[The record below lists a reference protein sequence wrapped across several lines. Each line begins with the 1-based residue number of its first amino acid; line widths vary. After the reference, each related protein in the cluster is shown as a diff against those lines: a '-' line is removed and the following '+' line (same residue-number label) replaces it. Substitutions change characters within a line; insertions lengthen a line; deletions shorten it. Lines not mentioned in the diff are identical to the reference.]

1 MSRKRNPYIPLF
13 THDIMSSAKCRR
25 LSMRATG
32 LYLWLLCLMNEKPQ
46 QGRWALST
54 NEDHPT
60 WKNSLTYR
68 ALQNADKYARLPM
81 FATLMARQFLPWK
94 SGQVLKALQELYRF
108 KLIVVEDDAI
118 IQPRM
123 YNDNGFK
130 LREDTMREY
139 LADDPNDT
147 DDDPEIDLAGSY
159 REALKKGGKKGVNK
173 GTDKGTKKDP
183 EKVHGIHA
191 RAQLN
196 IESESEN
203 NINNSKGNIGGAG
216 GNAQSDPTF
225 WEFWDA
231 YDYKTGNRSAAADQ
245 WALLSESERSIVMAA
260 IPNYCDA
267 HPVKKYRKT
276 PCDFLRERIW
286 EKTEE
291 KTPGEQGEGQKNG
304 FKGKKNP
311 EAGNL
316 SSDGQKRATK
326 PEKGKNGHSEDD
338 SQTAIYNKR
347 NTQGHVTIDG
357 KPVDTSDDED
367 DTVPTF
373 EDFWALYDKQV
384 NMMEAEAY
392 WGVLSRQDK
401 EAIMEYVPRYKI
413 AQPRKQFRKNP
424 ANFLRMS
431 AWKDELIID
440 TRIDNNNN
448 GRQQATT
455 TDRRGGYAGAAR
467 TQEQDAADGREQT
480 MRIVNRIFADQDA
493 DHQAA
498 DGTGRGTDADGNPF

>member
-123 YNDNGFK
+123 YRDNGFK

-139 LADDPNDT
+139 LADDSNDT
-147 DDDPEIDLAGSY
+147 ADDPDANLAESY
-159 REALKKGGKKGVNK
+159 RETLEKGGKKGGNK

-196 IESESEN
+196 IESESEY
-203 NINNSKGNIGGAG
+203 NINNSKGNKGVQGGV
-216 GNAQSDPTF
+216 
-225 WEFWDA
+225 
-231 YDYKTGNRSAAADQ
+231 R
-245 WALLSESERSIVMAA
+245 
-260 IPNYCDA
+260 
-267 HPVKKYRKT
+267 PVKPKT
-276 PCDFLRERIW
+276 Q
-286 EKTEE
+286 EKSPNGENGASEGE
-291 KTPGEQGEGQKNG
+291 KKSGT
-304 FKGKKNP
+304 
-311 EAGNL
+311 GNL
-316 SSDGQKRATK
+316 SSDAQKRADS
-326 PEKGKNGHSEDD
+326 PKNGSDGQKIPVADQPPTLREIQDYMQQRGEGGDPFRHI
-338 SQTAIYNKR
+338 TAEQFYDEGCMSGWTIRGGQPLYDWRARLRSLEGYRRKNGEPTV
-347 NTQGHVTIDG
+347 TQEGYVAYRDG
-357 KPVDTSDDED
+357 K
-367 DTVPTF
+367 
-373 EDFWALYDKQV
+373 
-384 NMMEAEAY
+384 
-392 WGVLSRQDK
+392 
-401 EAIMEYVPRYKI
+401 
-413 AQPRKQFRKNP
+413 
-424 ANFLRMS
+424 
-431 AWKDELIID
+431 LIG
-440 TRIDNNNN
+440 TLAV
-448 GRQQATT
+448 RQQPQGGQQVRY
-455 TDRRGGYAGAAR
+455 RRSPSLA
-467 TQEQDAADGREQT
+467 
-480 MRIVNRIFADQDA
+480 I
-493 DHQAA
+493 
-498 DGTGRGTDADGNPF
+498 P

>member
-123 YNDNGFK
+123 YRDNGFK

-147 DDDPEIDLAGSY
+147 ADDPEANLAESY
-159 REALKKGGKKGVNK
+159 RETLKKDGKKGNNK
-173 GTDKGTKKDP
+173 GVDKGTKKDP

-196 IESESEN
+196 IESESEY
-203 NINNSKGNIGGAG
+203 NINNSKGNKGVQGGV
-216 GNAQSDPTF
+216 
-225 WEFWDA
+225 
-231 YDYKTGNRSAAADQ
+231 R
-245 WALLSESERSIVMAA
+245 
-260 IPNYCDA
+260 
-267 HPVKKYRKT
+267 PVKPKT
-276 PCDFLRERIW
+276 Q
-286 EKTEE
+286 EKSPNGENGASEGE
-291 KTPGEQGEGQKNG
+291 KKSGT
-304 FKGKKNP
+304 
-311 EAGNL
+311 GNL
-316 SSDGQKRATK
+316 SSDAQKRADS
-326 PEKGKNGHSEDD
+326 PKNGSDGQKIPVADQPPTLREIQDYMQQRGEGGDPFRHI
-338 SQTAIYNKR
+338 TAEQFYDEGCMSGWTIRGGQPLYDWRARLRSLEGYRRKNGEPTV
-347 NTQGHVTIDG
+347 TQEGFVAYRDG
-357 KPVDTSDDED
+357 KLVGTLAVR
-367 DTVPTF
+367 T
-373 EDFWALYDKQV
+373 
-384 NMMEAEAY
+384 
-392 WGVLSRQDK
+392 
-401 EAIMEYVPRYKI
+401 
-413 AQPRKQFRKNP
+413 
-424 ANFLRMS
+424 
-431 AWKDELIID
+431 
-440 TRIDNNNN
+440 NNNK
-448 GRQQATT
+448 
-455 TDRRGGYAGAAR
+455 GYEGSRNNQRGAAR
-467 TQEQDAADGREQT
+467 SQEGHTESDDGMLQQSVRIISRLRASRE
-480 MRIVNRIFADQDA
+480 AEGS
-493 DHQAA
+493 
-498 DGTGRGTDADGNPF
+498 DGTDSDSDPF

>member
-123 YNDNGFK
+123 YRDNGFK

-147 DDDPEIDLAGSY
+147 ADDPEANLAESY
-159 REALKKGGKKGVNK
+159 RETLKKDGKKGNNK
-173 GTDKGTKKDP
+173 GVDKGTKKDP

-196 IESESEN
+196 IESESEY
-203 NINNSKGNIGGAG
+203 NINNSKGTKGVQGGV
-216 GNAQSDPTF
+216 
-225 WEFWDA
+225 
-231 YDYKTGNRSAAADQ
+231 R
-245 WALLSESERSIVMAA
+245 
-260 IPNYCDA
+260 
-267 HPVKKYRKT
+267 PVKPKT
-276 PCDFLRERIW
+276 Q
-286 EKTEE
+286 EKSPNGENGASEGE
-291 KTPGEQGEGQKNG
+291 KKSGT
-304 FKGKKNP
+304 
-311 EAGNL
+311 GNL
-316 SSDGQKRATK
+316 SSDAQKRADS
-326 PEKGKNGHSEDD
+326 PKNGSDGQKIPVADQPPTLREIQDYMQQRGEGGDPFRHI
-338 SQTAIYNKR
+338 TAEQFYDEGCMSGWTIRGGQPLYDWRARLRSLEGYRRKNGEPTV
-347 NTQGHVTIDG
+347 TQEGFVAYRDG
-357 KPVDTSDDED
+357 KLVGTLAVR
-367 DTVPTF
+367 T
-373 EDFWALYDKQV
+373 
-384 NMMEAEAY
+384 
-392 WGVLSRQDK
+392 
-401 EAIMEYVPRYKI
+401 
-413 AQPRKQFRKNP
+413 
-424 ANFLRMS
+424 
-431 AWKDELIID
+431 
-440 TRIDNNNN
+440 NNNK
-448 GRQQATT
+448 
-455 TDRRGGYAGAAR
+455 GYEGSRNNQRGAAR
-467 TQEQDAADGREQT
+467 SQEGHTESDDGMLQQSVRIISRLRASRE
-480 MRIVNRIFADQDA
+480 AEGS
-493 DHQAA
+493 
-498 DGTGRGTDADGNPF
+498 DGTDSDSDPF

>member
-32 LYLWLLCLMNEKPQ
+32 LYLWLFCLMNEKPQ

-147 DDDPEIDLAGSY
+147 ADDPETDLAESY
-159 REALKKGGKKGVNK
+159 REALKKGGKKGGNN

-191 RAQLN
+191 RALRA
-196 IESESEN
+196 ESESEN
-203 NINNSKGNIGGAG
+203 NINNIRKKNNSIGSKKAK
-216 GNAQSDPTF
+216 NAKFVPPTL
-225 WEFWDA
+225 EEV
-231 YDYKTGNRSAAADQ
+231 Q
-245 WALLSESERSIVMAA
+245 Q
-260 IPNYCDA
+260 YCN
-267 HPVKKYRKT
+267 
-276 PCDFLRERIW
+276 
-286 EKTEE
+286 EKAFTFNPIMFFNHYEAN
-291 KTPGEQGEGQKNG
+291 GWVQG
-304 FKGKKNP
+304 KGKPIKSWKACCATWQQR
-311 EAGNL
+311 ETSGEF
-316 SSDGQKRATK
+316 SGQRRQAPKRRSGDI
-326 PEKGKNGHSEDD
+326 PQQVSGDNFDNQD
-338 SQTAIYNKR
+338 S
-347 NTQGHVTIDG
+347 
-357 KPVDTSDDED
+357 
-367 DTVPTF
+367 
-373 EDFWALYDKQV
+373 W
-384 NMMEAEAY
+384 
-392 WGVLSRQDK
+392 
-401 EAIMEYVPRYKI
+401 
-413 AQPRKQFRKNP
+413 
-424 ANFLRMS
+424 
-431 AWKDELIID
+431 
-440 TRIDNNNN
+440 
-448 GRQQATT
+448 
-455 TDRRGGYAGAAR
+455 
-467 TQEQDAADGREQT
+467 
-480 MRIVNRIFADQDA
+480 
-493 DHQAA
+493 
-498 DGTGRGTDADGNPF
+498 

>member
-1 MSRKRNPYIPLF
+1 M
-13 THDIMSSAKCRR
+13 
-25 LSMRATG
+25 
-32 LYLWLLCLMNEKPQ
+32 LCLMNEKPQ

-123 YNDNGFK
+123 YRDNGFK

-147 DDDPEIDLAGSY
+147 ADDPETDLAETY
-159 REALKKGGKKGVNK
+159 REALKKGGKKGGNK
-173 GTDKGTKKDP
+173 GADKGTKKDP

-196 IESESEN
+196 IESESEY
-203 NINNSKGNIGGAG
+203 NINNSKGNIGGVG

-231 YDYKTGNRSAAADQ
+231 YDYKMGNRSAAADQ
-245 WALLSESERSIVMAA
+245 WALLSKSERSIVMTA

-291 KTPGEQGEGQKNG
+291 KNLGEQGEGQKSG
-304 FKGKKNP
+304 FKREKKSGT
-311 EAGNL
+311 GNL
-316 SSDGQKRATK
+316 SSDAQKRADS
-326 PEKGKNGHSEDD
+326 PKNGSDGQKIPVADQPPTLREIQDYMQQRGEGGDPFRHI
-338 SQTAIYNKR
+338 TAEQFYDEGCMSGWTIRGGQPLYDWRARLRSLEGYRRKNGEPTV
-347 NTQGHVTIDG
+347 TQEGYVAYRDG
-357 KPVDTSDDED
+357 KLAGTLAVRTNNNKGYEGSRNNQRGTARSQGGHTEGDDGMLQQS
-367 DTVPTF
+367 VRIISRLR
-373 EDFWALYDKQV
+373 ASR
-384 NMMEAEAY
+384 EAE
-392 WGVLSRQDK
+392 GS
-401 EAIMEYVPRYKI
+401 
-413 AQPRKQFRKNP
+413 
-424 ANFLRMS
+424 
-431 AWKDELIID
+431 
-440 TRIDNNNN
+440 
-448 GRQQATT
+448 
-455 TDRRGGYAGAAR
+455 
-467 TQEQDAADGREQT
+467 
-480 MRIVNRIFADQDA
+480 
-493 DHQAA
+493 
-498 DGTGRGTDADGNPF
+498 DGTDSNGDPF

>member
-123 YNDNGFK
+123 YRDNNFK

-147 DDDPEIDLAGSY
+147 ADDPETDLAETY
-159 REALKKGGKKGVNK
+159 REALEKVGKKGGKK

-191 RAQLN
+191 PAPRA
-196 IESESEN
+196 ESESEYN
-203 NINNSKGNIGGAG
+203 KGNRIGNIGGVG
-216 GNAQSDPTF
+216 D
-225 WEFWDA
+225 
-231 YDYKTGNRSAAADQ
+231 K
-245 WALLSESERSIVMAA
+245 I
-260 IPNYCDA
+260 
-267 HPVKKYRKT
+267 PVKPKT
-276 PCDFLRERIW
+276 Q
-286 EKTEE
+286 EKSPNNENE
-291 KTPGEQGEGQKNG
+291 A
-304 FKGKKNP
+304 FKGEKKSG
-311 EAGNL
+311 AGNL
-316 SSDGQKRATK
+316 SSDAQKRADSPKK
-326 PEKGKNGHSEDD
+326 PQLSEIRAMPASTIMSERGFDKLSNGSDGQKIPVADQPPTLREIQDYMQQRGEGGDPFRHITAEQFYDEGCMSGWTIRGGQPLYDWRARLRSLEGYRRKNGEP
-338 SQTAIYNKR
+338 AV
-347 NTQGHVTIDG
+347 TQEGYVAYRDG
-357 KPVDTSDDED
+357 KLLGTLAVRTNNNKGYEGSRNNQRGTAHSQEGHTEGDDGMLQQS
-367 DTVPTF
+367 VRIISRLR
-373 EDFWALYDKQV
+373 ASR
-384 NMMEAEAY
+384 EAE
-392 WGVLSRQDK
+392 GSD
-401 EAIMEYVPRYKI
+401 
-413 AQPRKQFRKNP
+413 
-424 ANFLRMS
+424 
-431 AWKDELIID
+431 
-440 TRIDNNNN
+440 
-448 GRQQATT
+448 
-455 TDRRGGYAGAAR
+455 GA
-467 TQEQDAADGREQT
+467 DSGSD
-480 MRIVNRIFADQDA
+480 
-493 DHQAA
+493 
-498 DGTGRGTDADGNPF
+498 PF

>member
-123 YNDNGFK
+123 YRDNNFK

-147 DDDPEIDLAGSY
+147 ADDPETDLAESY
-159 REALKKGGKKGVNK
+159 REALKKDGKKGGNK

-183 EKVHGIHA
+183 EKVNGIHA

-216 GNAQSDPTF
+216 GNAQST
-225 WEFWDA
+225 
-231 YDYKTGNRSAAADQ
+231 
-245 WALLSESERSIVMAA
+245 
-260 IPNYCDA
+260 
-267 HPVKKYRKT
+267 PVIRKKT
-276 PCDFLRERIW
+276 PLNTLDER
-286 EKTEE
+286 
-291 KTPGEQGEGQKNG
+291 GEGQKSGFNG
-304 FKGKKNP
+304 EKKSGT
-311 EAGNL
+311 GNL
-316 SSDGQKRATK
+316 SSDTQKRADS
-326 PEKGKNGHSEDD
+326 PKNGSDGQKIPVADQPPTLREIQDYMQQRGEGGDPFRHI
-338 SQTAIYNKR
+338 TAEQFYDEGCMSGWTIRGGQPLYDWRARLRSLEGYRRKN
-347 NTQGHVTIDG
+347 GEPAVTEEGYVAYRDG
-357 KPVDTSDDED
+357 KLISTLTVCQQPQGGQQGRVQVQPKPGDPVGAT
-367 DTVPTF
+367 PT
-373 EDFWALYDKQV
+373 ANGK
-384 NMMEAEAY
+384 
-392 WGVLSRQDK
+392 
-401 EAIMEYVPRYKI
+401 YKN
-413 AQPRKQFRKNP
+413 K
-424 ANFLRMS
+424 
-431 AWKDELIID
+431 W
-440 TRIDNNNN
+440 
-448 GRQQATT
+448 
-455 TDRRGGYAGAAR
+455 
-467 TQEQDAADGREQT
+467 
-480 MRIVNRIFADQDA
+480 
-493 DHQAA
+493 
-498 DGTGRGTDADGNPF
+498 